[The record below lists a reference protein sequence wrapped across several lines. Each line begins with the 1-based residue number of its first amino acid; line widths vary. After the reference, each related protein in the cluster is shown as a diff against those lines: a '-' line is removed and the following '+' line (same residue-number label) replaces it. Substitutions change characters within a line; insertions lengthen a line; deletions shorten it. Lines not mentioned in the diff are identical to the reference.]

1 MNLPEIV
8 RQSARSVFETMAFM
22 TLEEGPQAEIL
33 AESEEPLAI
42 ACRVEIHGP
51 VRGELRFWCTEEFA
65 ASATENLLGAEE
77 EVQPSM
83 VEDAVREIG
92 NMIAGNIATALCRTG
107 EVFDLS
113 TPVVERDLPTPEERS
128 DNEEEAAEAALYFTV
143 DFEYPI
149 AVAASIRHV

>member
-22 TLEEGPQAEIL
+22 TLEEAPRAEVL
-33 AESEEPLAI
+33 AEAEEPLAVS
-42 ACRVEIHGP
+42 CRVEIHGP
-51 VRGELRFWCTEEFA
+51 VRGELRFWCTEDFA

-77 EVQPSM
+77 EVQTAM

-92 NMIAGNIATALCRTG
+92 NMIAGSIATALCRTG

-113 TPVVERDLPTPEERS
+113 TPAIEREAPLPDEAS
-128 DNEEEAAEAALYFTV
+128 DNGEAEAEAAIYFTV
-143 DFEYPI
+143 DFEFPI
-149 AVAASIRHV
+149 AVAARIERV